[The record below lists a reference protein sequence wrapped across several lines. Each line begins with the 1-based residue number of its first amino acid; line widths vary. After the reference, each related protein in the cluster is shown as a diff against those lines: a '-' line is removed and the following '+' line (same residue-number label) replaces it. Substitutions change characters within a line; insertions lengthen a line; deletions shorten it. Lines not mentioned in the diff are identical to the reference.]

1 MSVGAVQGNVSQVNS
16 AEVVQSGAAQA
27 MARAAAAEPE
37 NVSQSN
43 LQEASTPEVDLGGE
57 AQKAEEISARLEKY
71 LQAFYEGRIT
81 AGMLAAN
88 PALQLWV
95 QQALQWEN
103 RCITLLSNLLRE
115 RHETCKAAIN
125 NLRA

>member
-1 MSVGAVQGNVSQVNS
+1 MSVGAVQASSPQVNGTG
-16 AEVVQSGAAQA
+16 VVQPAAAQA
-27 MARAAAAEPE
+27 MGNAEPAGPE
-37 NVSQSN
+37 NVGQSN
-43 LQEASTPEVDLGGE
+43 LREGSTPEVDLGAE
-57 AQKAEEISARLEKY
+57 AQKAEEISSKLEKY
-71 LQAFYEGRIT
+71 LAAFYEGKIT